1 MEYVV
6 TKGHHCIEVGESS
19 AGPGNSY
26 KWKTY
31 IKYLG
36 QEKWNLLSIS
46 ELDDGE
52 NHSEDMSNRELVDW
66 VLERDSESEY
76 YEPMIDRLREVVDKH
91 DDEKCKNILS
101 SLPRSLERK
110 IMTRTYNQ
118 TLQRAIEKFGKD
130 HPFVK
135 KLATQLKGM
144 NNRNQDR
151 ILVGTN
157 INEESYVETPKIIKI
172 KGKTSRN
179 ITIGKLVKWGVSKKL
194 VEKEG
199 HSVETNLGDGF
210 ILKPEGNQTTLYIS
224 FNNSTD
230 SNYKIELTESQI
242 EEIESL

>member
-6 TKGHHCIEVGESS
+6 TKDHHCIEVGESS

-91 DDEKCKNILS
+91 DDEKCKNIFS
-101 SLPRSLERK
+101 S
-110 IMTRTYNQ
+110 
-118 TLQRAIEKFGKD
+118 
-130 HPFVK
+130 
-135 KLATQLKGM
+135 
-144 NNRNQDR
+144 
-151 ILVGTN
+151 